1 MRWRSL
7 EAIKLERVQTMIVAE
22 QIKFPYGR
30 VLTMQSEAVKLSC
43 RIDNDTLKK
52 ACNYRQVGVFYDN
65 K

>member
-1 MRWRSL
+1 
-7 EAIKLERVQTMIVAE
+7 MIVAE